1 MQSRAAAIKEIA
13 FLFSGNNICRAN
25 YSIRNED
32 SSIEFCNNIIF
43 IFLYKLFFG
52 ETLPK
57 DILKKDTIKR
67 LFDFI
72 RPLNDSTQEKC
83 RKSEIVETRLIRSRS

>member
-1 MQSRAAAIKEIA
+1 MQKSRAAAIKEIA

-52 ETLPK
+52 DTLPK
-57 DILKKDTIKR
+57 DILKKGYH
-67 LFDFI
+67 
-72 RPLNDSTQEKC
+72 QETL
-83 RKSEIVETRLIRSRS
+83 RFHPPPE